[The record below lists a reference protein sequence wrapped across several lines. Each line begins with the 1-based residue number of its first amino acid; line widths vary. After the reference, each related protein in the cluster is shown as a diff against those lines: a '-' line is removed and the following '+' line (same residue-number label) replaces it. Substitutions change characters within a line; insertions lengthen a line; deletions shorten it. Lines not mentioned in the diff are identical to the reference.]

1 MRTKAITNRV
11 KMVKAIQARE
21 TATEGQLNVGFQRN
35 NQLGNA
41 ANQEQR
47 SYQRDF

>member
-1 MRTKAITNRV
+1 MRTKEMTNSQRLFRLE
-11 KMVKAIQARE
+11 KELA
-21 TATEGQLNVGFQRN
+21 EGQLNVGLQRN

-41 ANQEQR
+41 ANEEQR